1 MKRMRA
7 SGPEVIKLHFV
18 KNEIFASVP
27 ANCKK
32 NKLKRLLKIIV
43 IILVTILINLN
54 IFAYEIE
61 EETDYIWLQ
70 EEISSTSS
78 NATSEPSLNSRYAIA
93 IDRDSKAILYAKNEN
108 QKVPM
113 ASTTKIMTA
122 IVLVENLGVNN
133 NLTLNSEIEV
143 CKQAG
148 VIGGSRL
155 GLKTGDKITINDLL
169 YGLMLCSGN
178 DAAIQIAVSVS
189 DSVEEFANL
198 MNKKANELGLVSS
211 HFVTPHGLDEEEHY
225 TTAYELALIADYAL
239 NIEKIAEVVKTK
251 KYTVTI
257 NGYSKNITNTNEL
270 LGYLDGVN
278 GVKTGFTNG
287 AGRCLVT
294 SVERNGFNIITVVL
308 GADTKKFRTKDSINL
323 IEYVYSNYEI
333 VNLEELIKKE
343 YEEWRRISEKRIYI
357 YKGKN
362 NSVGTKLEEYKYKF
376 YPIKKDIIK
385 DINISIQNEETYFEA
400 PVNEGLEVG
409 TLILSVGNQ
418 ELMNIRIVTNKN
430 IERKEIKDYLMECLG
445 KII

>member
-1 MKRMRA
+1 MNLFKRILAIYLM
-7 SGPEVIKLHFV
+7 V
-18 KNEIFASVP
+18 
-27 ANCKK
+27 
-32 NKLKRLLKIIV
+32 LLSLQI
-43 IILVTILINLN
+43 N

-61 EETDYIWLQ
+61 EETDYVWLK
-70 EEISSTSS
+70 EEISSVST
-78 NATSEPSLNSRYAIA
+78 NVTNEPSLNSRYAVA
-93 IDRDSKAILYAKNEN
+93 IDRDSKEILYGKNEN

-122 IVLVENLGVNN
+122 IVLMENLGVNN
-133 NLTLNSEIEV
+133 NLRLNSEIEV

-148 VIGGSRL
+148 AIGGSRL
-155 GLKTGDKITINDLL
+155 GLKTGDKISINDLL

-189 DSVEEFANL
+189 GSVEEFANL
-198 MNKKANELGLVSS
+198 MSKKANELGLVSS

-225 TTAYELALIADYAL
+225 TTAYELALITDYAL

-251 KYTVTI
+251 THTVYI
-257 NGYSKNITNTNEL
+257 NGYSKSITNTNEL

-308 GADTKKFRTKDSINL
+308 GADTKKFRTKDSISL

-362 NSVGTKLEEYKYKF
+362 NSAETELEEYKYKF
-376 YPIKKDIIK
+376 YPIKKNNVK
-385 DINISIQNEETYFEA
+385 DINIRIENEETYFEA
-400 PVNEGLEVG
+400 PVNKGLEIAR
-409 TLILSVGNQ
+409 LILSIGNQ
-418 ELMNIRIVTNKN
+418 ELINIKIAINEN
-430 IERKEIKDYLMECLG
+430 IERKDIKDYLLECLG